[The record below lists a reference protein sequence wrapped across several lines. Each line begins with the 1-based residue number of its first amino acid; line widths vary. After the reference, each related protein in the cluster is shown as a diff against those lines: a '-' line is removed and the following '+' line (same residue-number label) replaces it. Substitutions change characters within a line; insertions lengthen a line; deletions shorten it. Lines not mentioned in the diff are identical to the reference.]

1 MYNLKVLCANTTTFR
16 SCVFVCSVVAV
27 VAVVDKKQNS
37 HGTTGSFLIE
47 NTNWELLFHFFL
59 GGPGH
64 TSYLYRFPTG
74 CSPLKIRIHFL
85 NPWVQPVCYA
95 YCFLPRVQ
103 IQIWKTIFL
112 VARNPWCF
120 ETVALEVWLTQVDC
134 LRENDQWIIHLG
146 FPEDLRG
153 NFLRTLIIYSNV
165 RYLSSILPFFTMTLL
180 GHILHNRHGG
190 SSFWHRLVMTS
201 ASSVL
206 LLSFGFVSEHETTR
220 NRAIVPSTKW
230 TGDVCT
236 VKEDVPGTYVL
247 N

>member
-16 SCVFVCSVVAV
+16 SCVLVCSVVAV
-27 VAVVDKKQNS
+27 VAKKQSS

-74 CSPLKIRIHFL
+74 CSPLKIRIHFF

-95 YCFLPRVQ
+95 CCFSPKSADSNLKNLLPRG
-103 IQIWKTIFL
+103 KKSL
-112 VARNPWCF
+112 VLWNCCF
-120 ETVALEVWLTQVDC
+120 GSVAHPSWLPERKWPMNHT
-134 LRENDQWIIHLG
+134 LRKL
-146 FPEDLRG
+146 EDLRG